1 MRYLSEIKDAT
12 INDIITELKRRKR
25 RVNVKLIQKAYEFSN
40 KNHEGQLR
48 KSGEPYIIHPLNVAY
63 ILASIELDEQ
73 TICAALLH
81 DIVEDTKITHQDI
94 INEFGKEIAD
104 LVDGV
109 TKLTQFQQNI
119 TVKEQQVEDYRKM
132 FLAMGKDIRV
142 ILIKLADR
150 LHNMRTLK
158 FLTRDRQI
166 AISKET
172 MELYAPLANRL
183 GLYSIKWELED
194 LSFKYLYPEEY
205 RELVEGI
212 NRKREERLT
221 FIESIMD
228 RIRFDLKKQ
237 HIDSEVTGRAKHLY
251 SIYRKMKR
259 DNKTLD
265 EIYDLFALRILVNSV
280 KDCYAALGIVH
291 ELYNPMPGRFKDYIS
306 VPKSNMYQSLHTT
319 LIGPKGTPFEI
330 QIRTWDMHRVAEF
343 GIAAHWAYKEANYKG
358 TKATVTVGEDKLS
371 WLRESLEWQKDMQDP
386 DEFLNNLRTELFED
400 EVYVFTPKGDIKV
413 LPKGATP
420 IDFAYMIHEQ
430 IGHRMTGA
438 KVNSKMVPIITNLK
452 NGDIIEIIT
461 SEAVKGP
468 SRDWLK
474 YVKSTMAKNR
484 IQQWFK
490 RAEREENIVKG
501 KDLIEKEIK
510 RIGMSQTEI
519 YKQEYVNA
527 ALNRYKFNGI
537 DDMYASVG
545 FGAITPSKVI
555 SRILEE
561 YRKEHKELNL
571 EEKIEE
577 LSHSKK
583 VNKSANNGIIVKG
596 IDNCLVKLS
605 KCCNPVPGDEIIG
618 YITKGRGV
626 SVHRTD
632 CVNAKELFEE
642 EERIIDVKWYDENKK
657 SSYTVDIEIFAND
670 RTGLL
675 ADIIKELSTQK
686 TKLIAVNCRA
696 NKDKIAITEITIEVE
711 NLDELNK
718 VLKDL
723 RKVDSVY
730 EVNRRK

>member
-1 MRYLSEIKDAT
+1 MAEIVDAN
-12 INDIITELKRRKR
+12 INEIITELKKRKR
-25 RVNVKLIQKAYEFSN
+25 RANVKLVQKAYEFAS
-40 KNHEGQLR
+40 KFHEGQLR

-63 ILASIELDEQ
+63 ILATIELDEQ

-81 DIVEDTKITHQDI
+81 DIVEDTKVTHQDV
-94 INEFGKEIAD
+94 INEFGQEIAD

-172 MELYAPLANRL
+172 QELYAPLANRL
-183 GLYSIKWELED
+183 GMYSLKWELED

-212 NRKREERLT
+212 NRKREERLS

-228 RIRFDLKKQ
+228 GIRHELRRQ
-237 HIDSEVTGRAKHLY
+237 HIDAEVTGRAKHLY

-343 GIAAHWAYKEANYKG
+343 GIAAHWAYKEANYRG
-358 TKATVTVGEDKLS
+358 TKTTVTVGEDKLS

-386 DEFLNNLRTELFED
+386 DEFLNTLRTELFED

-430 IGHRMTGA
+430 IGHKMNGA
-438 KVNSKMVPIITNLK
+438 KVNSKMVPIITVLK

-461 SEAVKGP
+461 SDSSKGP

-474 YVKSTMAKNR
+474 YVKSTIAKNR

-490 RAEREENIVKG
+490 RAEREENIEKG

-510 RIGMSQTEI
+510 RIGMSQTEL
-519 YKQEYVNA
+519 YKQEYISA
-527 ALNRYKFNGI
+527 ALNRYKFSNI
-537 DDMYASVG
+537 EDMYASVG
-545 FGAITPSKVI
+545 FGAISSGKVI

-561 YRKEHKELNL
+561 YRKDHKELDL

-583 VNKSANNGIIVKG
+583 TNKTTNNGIIVKG

-626 SVHRTD
+626 SVHTTD
-632 CVNAKELFEE
+632 CVNIKELLEE
-642 EERIIDVKWYDENKK
+642 EARIIDVKWYEESKK

-670 RTGLL
+670 RQGLL
-675 ADIIKELSTQK
+675 ADIIKEISN
-686 TKLIAVNCRA
+686 TKAKLMAVNSRA
-696 NKDKIAITEITIEVE
+696 NKDKIAITDITIEVE

-718 VLKDL
+718 VLKVL

-730 EVNRRK
+730 EVVRRK

>member
-1 MRYLSEIKDAT
+1 MSEIKEAN
-12 INDIITELKRRKR
+12 INDVLIELKRRKR
-25 RVNVKLIQKAYEFSN
+25 RANVKLVLSAYNFAN
-40 KNHEGQLR
+40 NMHKGQLR
-48 KSGEPYIIHPLNVAY
+48 KSGEPYIIHPLQVAY
-63 ILASIELDEQ
+63 ILTTIDLDES

-81 DIVEDTKITHQDI
+81 DIVEDTQITHEDVVKQ
-94 INEFGKEIAD
+94 FGEEIAN

-109 TKLTQFQQNI
+109 TKLSKLQQNI

-158 FLTRDRQI
+158 FLSRDRQI

-194 LSFKYLYPEEY
+194 LFFKYLYPEEY

-212 NRKREERLT
+212 NKKREERLT

-228 RIRFDLKKQ
+228 KIRFELRRQ
-237 HIDSEVTGRAKHLY
+237 HIDAEVTGRAKHLY

-280 KDCYAALGIVH
+280 KDCYAALGVVH

-343 GIAAHWAYKEANYKG
+343 GIAAHWAYKEANKN
-358 TKATVTVGEDKLS
+358 KKSVVTVEEDKLS

-386 DEFLNNLRTELFED
+386 DEFLNTLRTELFED

-420 IDFAYMIHEQ
+420 IDFAYTIHEQ

-438 KVNSKMVPIITNLK
+438 KVNSKMVPIITILK

-461 SEAVKGP
+461 ADTTKGP

-474 YVKSTMAKNR
+474 YVKSTIAKNR
-484 IQQWFK
+484 IRQWFK

-501 KDLIEKEIK
+501 KDLLEKEIK
-510 RIGMSQTEI
+510 RIGMNQTEL
-519 YKQEYVNA
+519 YKQEYINV
-527 ALNRYKFNGI
+527 ALNRYKFNST

-545 FGAITPSKVI
+545 FGAITPSKII

-561 YRKEHKELNL
+561 YRKEHNELNL
-571 EEKIEE
+571 DEKIQE
-577 LSHSKK
+577 LSKSKK
-583 VNKSANNGIIVKG
+583 VNKVANNGIIVKG

-626 SVHRTD
+626 SVHTKE
-632 CVNAKELFEE
+632 CVNVKDLLEE
-642 EERIIDVKWYDENKK
+642 ENRIIGVSWYDEDKK
-657 SSYTVDIEIFAND
+657 TSYTVDIEIFAND

-675 ADIIKELSTQK
+675 ADIIKELSNQK
-686 TKLIAVNCRA
+686 IKLMAVNCRA
-696 NKDKIAITEITIEVE
+696 NKEKIAITDITVEVE

-718 VLKDL
+718 VLKGL

-730 EVNRRK
+730 EVNRKK